1 MEMVGN
7 TAITGKGSAR
17 CVANSLMLCQSSKM
31 CSVAVI
37 GHSLVPTTVTL
48 NDLTNETID
57 VYRFPGA
64 TIDSLTHHLNQ
75 CNFWNKT
82 YDLIILCIG
91 GNILTKDDVSNVF
104 DKFCNLV
111 RRLATDS

>member
-1 MEMVGN
+1 
-7 TAITGKGSAR
+7 
-17 CVANSLMLCQSSKM
+17 M

-37 GHSLVPTTVTL
+37 GHSLGPTTVTL
-48 NDLTNETID
+48 DITNVTID

-64 TIDSLTHHLNQ
+64 KINSLNYHLNQ
-75 CNFWNKT
+75 LNCWNKT

-91 GNILTKDDVSNVF
+91 GNDFTKDDVSNVF

-111 RRLATDS
+111 R